1 MITIALD
8 AMGGDFGCEVVVPAA
23 FEALSRCDDIRI
35 ILVGERQAIEVELAR
50 AGSSSASDRLSVHH
64 ASEVVEMDESPALAL
79 RGKKDSSM
87 RVSINLVK
95 SGQAHACVSAGNTGA
110 LMATARFV
118 LKMIP
123 GLDRPAIVYALPT
136 MNFSDPQSIL
146 NERVYML
153 DLGANVDCTA
163 DHLHE
168 FAVMGS
174 VLVSAVRGIK
184 HPRIALLNNG
194 SEEIKGNEQ
203 VKAAAQ
209 ILSNNNMLN
218 YIGYVEGDG
227 IYKAQADVIVCDGF
241 VGNVA
246 LKVTEGVAKLIS
258 ILIKDSFS
266 SSTFRKLCAVTAM
279 PALNDLKHQLDMSRY
294 NGASFLG
301 LKGTVVKSHGS
312 ASISAFAT
320 AIEEARLEA
329 IENVPDRIQQQVQ
342 TLLEKQEG

>member
-1 MITIALD
+1 
-8 AMGGDFGCEVVVPAA
+8 MGGDFGCEVVVPAA
-23 FEALSRCDDIRI
+23 FEALSRCDDIQVV
-35 ILVGERQAIEVELAR
+35 LVGDRSTIEAELAR
-50 AGSSSASDRLSVHH
+50 AGQTSERLSIHH

-95 SGQAHACVSAGNTGA
+95 EGQAQACVSAGNTGA

-163 DHLHE
+163 EHLHE

-184 HPRIALLNNG
+184 QPRVALLNNG

-209 ILSNNNMLN
+209 ILANNSMLN
-218 YIGYVEGDG
+218 YTGYVEGDD

-246 LKVTEGVAKLIS
+246 LKVTEGVAKLIK
-258 ILIKDSFS
+258 ILIEDSFTS
-266 SSTFRKLCAVTAM
+266 SVFRKLCAVTAM
-279 PALNDLKHQLDMSRY
+279 PALQGLKHQLDMDRY

-312 ASISAFAT
+312 ASVSAFAT

-329 IENVPDRIQQQVQ
+329 IENVPNRIQQQVQ
-342 TLLEKQEG
+342 ALLEKKEG